1 MSLRAIGYLLT
12 RSRRG
17 FSPRGIPRAQAESSL
32 GILTRAGRPA
42 AHSFHSVRLS
52 SHPVLKSKIFSFVH
66 SQLICLSSRYAIQ
79 MGFAVGGGSVV
90 VATASLVGLAAT
102 ILCFKQNTDKSGAR
116 EEDKEEVTKK
126 LPAAQ
131 DAGKEPYL
139 SKEAAIEAGF
149 VDKDGKIL
157 WSSYLNYVEHGK
169 TLPDDEAFAKEA
181 RDYQEAIKKQEV
193 KVDEATMKARFHD
206 LMKEYGRSYSTEE
219 EKARRY
225 EVFKEATLWAD
236 KVNALEPRT
245 IPYGPNGYADFT
257 DEEFKRMHCH
267 CSAIDWERYIDE
279 LNTMAARGWTYFR
292 DPDATTNARL
302 GARHKTSRSLHTRL
316 APGDTPQLCELFWID
331 GHNVPFINV
340 RET

>member
-42 AHSFHSVRLS
+42 AHSFHS
-52 SHPVLKSKIFSFVH
+52 
-66 SQLICLSSRYAIQ
+66 

-292 DPDATTNARL
+292 DPDATTNVSEAVRKVYIFPSLSSHVFSL
-302 GARHKTSRSLHTRL
+302 GLFSSKKTFRKNIISNLWTYIWSIKYR
-316 APGDTPQLCELFWID
+316 
-331 GHNVPFINV
+331 
-340 RET
+340 

>member
-12 RSRRG
+12 RSRRW

-90 VATASLVGLAAT
+90 VATASH
-102 ILCFKQNTDKSGAR
+102 
-116 EEDKEEVTKK
+116 EEVTSC
-126 LPAAQ
+126 PGRRQ
-131 DAGKEPYL
+131 EPYL

-292 DPDATTNARL
+292 DPDATTNARF

-316 APGDTPQLCELFWID
+316 APRDTPRLCELFWID

>member
-1 MSLRAIGYLLT
+1 
-12 RSRRG
+12 
-17 FSPRGIPRAQAESSL
+17 
-32 GILTRAGRPA
+32 
-42 AHSFHSVRLS
+42 
-52 SHPVLKSKIFSFVH
+52 
-66 SQLICLSSRYAIQ
+66 
-79 MGFAVGGGSVV
+79 
-90 VATASLVGLAAT
+90 
-102 ILCFKQNTDKSGAR
+102 
-116 EEDKEEVTKK
+116 
-126 LPAAQ
+126 
-131 DAGKEPYL
+131 
-139 SKEAAIEAGF
+139 

-292 DPDATTNARL
+292 DPDATTNVSEAVRKVYIFPSLSSHVFSL
-302 GARHKTSRSLHTRL
+302 GLFSSKKTFRKNIISNLWTYIWSIKYR
-316 APGDTPQLCELFWID
+316 
-331 GHNVPFINV
+331 
-340 RET
+340 